1 MAAQTVAILGNHGE
15 FSSFSYA
22 GKTIRLRTSRHLERY
37 TKIKTWDNGYLEVM
51 AKYDNSSDEEEE
63 YIDLVPILKNLY
75 MEPETFLQGI
85 KDVQICDGLAS
96 KSDKGFY
103 VA

>member
-1 MAAQTVAILGNHGE
+1 MAAQTAAILGNEGE

-22 GKTIRLRTSRHLERY
+22 GKTIRFRTSRHLERY

-75 MEPETFLQGI
+75 MEPHKFLQAI
-85 KDVQICDGLAS
+85 KEVQIHDG
-96 KSDKGFY
+96 
-103 VA
+103 